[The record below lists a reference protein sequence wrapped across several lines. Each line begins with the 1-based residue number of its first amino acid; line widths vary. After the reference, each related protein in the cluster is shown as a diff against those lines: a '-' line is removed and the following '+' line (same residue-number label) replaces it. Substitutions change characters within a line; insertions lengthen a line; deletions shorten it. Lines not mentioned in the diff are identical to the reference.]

1 MSRSTTNAIRLVVA
15 AICCGLWAATVH
27 GQAAP
32 IPGDTPGGQLQLPRV
47 DDWFLST
54 GNWPTDPQLY
64 VREFGDGS
72 EPVVLL
78 HGGWGAE
85 HSGLLEAVKDLK
97 ARYRFILYDQRGSLR
112 SPSPDDLITFD
123 RHIEDLERL
132 RGELNVD
139 RLNLVGHSMGAV
151 LASAYAAKYPQRIR
165 RLTLLAP
172 AYLKNPI
179 PDEDKAIRDAQDASL
194 RAFLNRPEVTQE
206 LDRYRLNRTEPPLTS
221 REETAKFRIN
231 LYKRMLYD
239 VRNWPALMGGRA
251 LYKGHVDGL
260 TARTYPASGW
270 DYLGDFKRHGYP
282 VGIIVGDHDF
292 LDFGNRLIK
301 KWVDGASQVR
311 LSIVERA
318 GHLIWVDQPQRFA
331 AELQRH
337 LAGTP

>member
-1 MSRSTTNAIRLVVA
+1 MRLSTTNAIRQVLGT
-15 AICCGLWAATVH
+15 ICCGLWAAAVYA
-27 GQAAP
+27 QAP
-32 IPGDTPGGQLQLPRV
+32 PGPGDTSGRQLELPRV

-54 GNWPTDPQLY
+54 GNWHTDPQLY

-72 EPVVLL
+72 ELVVIL
-78 HGGWGAE
+78 HGGWGGE
-85 HSGLLEAVKDLK
+85 HSGLIEAVKDLK

-112 SPSPDDLITFD
+112 SPSPDALITFD

-132 RGELNVD
+132 RGELNVET
-139 RLNLVGHSMGAV
+139 LNLVGHSMGAV

-179 PDEDKAIRDAQDASL
+179 PDEDKTIREAQDAPL
-194 RAFLNRPEVTQE
+194 RAFLNRPEATQE
-206 LDRYRLNRTEPPLTS
+206 LERYRLNRTEPPLTS

-239 VRNWPALMGGRA
+239 IRNWRALMGGRA
-251 LYKGHVDGL
+251 LYKGNVDAL
-260 TARTYPASGW
+260 TTKTYPESGW
-270 DYLGDFKRHGYP
+270 DYLREFKRHTYT

-292 LDFGNRLIK
+292 LDFGNQLIK
-301 KWVDGASQVR
+301 KWVDGTSQIK

-318 GHLIWVDQPQRFA
+318 GHLIWVDQPERFA
-331 AELQRH
+331 TELRRH
-337 LAGTP
+337 LGGTP